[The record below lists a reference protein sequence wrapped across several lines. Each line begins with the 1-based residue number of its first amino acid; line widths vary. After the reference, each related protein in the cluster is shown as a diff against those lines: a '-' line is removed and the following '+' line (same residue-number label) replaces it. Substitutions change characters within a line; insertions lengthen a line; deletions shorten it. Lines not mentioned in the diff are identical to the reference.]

1 MGRYHKVFDKSGASS
16 LTDTPILETSYV
28 CPESGILRII
38 VSAVTIFTLEMTFDG
53 TSYQSL
59 EKNSPA
65 DTLKVFDIPVQL
77 NDKVNFRTDDNE
89 TLNVFHAIL
98 DSG

>member
-1 MGRYHKVFDKSGASS
+1 MGRYHKVFNKSGTSS
-16 LTDTPILETSYV
+16 ITDTPILEKTYV

-38 VSAVTIFTLEMTFDG
+38 VSAVSAFTLEMTFDD
-53 TSYQSL
+53 TNYQSL
-59 EKNSPA
+59 EKNSA
-65 DTLKVFDIPVQL
+65 LDTLKVFEIPVQI
-77 NDKVNFRTDDNE
+77 NDKINFRTDDNE